1 MTNKIYVV
9 SKEDTVTFTQPITR
23 YIKPSELAEY
33 QANGWT
39 QTEMIDITYDTDGK
53 PVVTSTPAQE

>member
-23 YIKPSELAEY
+23 YVKPSELAEY

-39 QTEMIDITYDTDGK
+39 TTETIDITYDTDGK
-53 PVVTSTPAQE
+53 PVITSTPAQE